1 MRKERFP
8 NGGQQKQASLRF
20 NVPMGAFRTDLT
32 GWGNRLAISLYI
44 FIRGNRDVASRGD

>member
-8 NGGQQKQASLRF
+8 NGGQQKKASLRF

-32 GWGNRLAISLYI
+32 GWENRLAISLYTGGPI
-44 FIRGNRDVASRGD
+44 KKTPKSD